1 MIYSLYIGGQQME
14 EYKITTGVA
23 VGYHTIA
30 KVRQLAKAEDVS
42 VSEWI
47 RRAIAEKLD
56 REAHSNV
63 RTDN

>member
-1 MIYSLYIGGQQME
+1 ME